1 MRIRHGQRT
10 KLGLLIL
17 LLGSTLG
24 ACLKPEKFPDGW
36 QANYE
41 VLEHLRSYRV

>member
-10 KLGLLIL
+10 KLGLLI

-36 QANYE
+36 EANSL
-41 VLEHLRSYRV
+41 VLEHLAGFKVL